1 MSMTWMQCI
10 HKAEENALQHLTCT
24 QLERPEQ
31 RKADTGCTRQ
41 LP

>member
-1 MSMTWMQCI
+1 MRRV
-10 HKAEENALQHLTCT
+10 HEAEENALQNLTCT